1 MPTTQ
6 ELIKKNIT
14 LVSLPEIVN
23 RINMLI
29 NDPNATA
36 SDIAQLISQDPAL
49 TTQLL
54 KVVNSPLYPLSRPVE
69 SILAAVSLL
78 GSRQIRDLVIAQT
91 IIKRFKKGI
100 ETGFELEAFWCHSIT
115 AGIAARVI
123 ATELR
128 LNNTER
134 FFIAG
139 LLHDIG
145 KMVMALLLPKESQQL
160 RKLLSRSISKNNEIE
175 VNVMGFTHADLGA
188 ELLRHWNFPDSLVE
202 ASAYHHQPDHAHK
215 FHQEASI
222 VHIANVIA
230 NNLQSPISRDDD
242 TLLQPGL
249 LQEMGITQIMFESF
263 HEQVYLQLDNVL
275 QVLYYELAA

>member
-1 MPTTQ
+1 MPTAQ
-6 ELIKKNIT
+6 ELIKNNIA
-14 LVSLPEIVN
+14 LVSLPEVVN

-29 NDPNATA
+29 NDPNASA
-36 SDIAQLISQDPAL
+36 NEIAQLISQDPAL
-49 TTQLL
+49 TAQLL

-69 SILAAVSLL
+69 SIITAVSLL

-100 ETGFELEAFWCHSIT
+100 EAGFEMEAFWCHSVA

-123 ATELR
+123 AAELR

-145 KMVMALLLPKESQQL
+145 KMVTALLLPKESQQL
-160 RKLLSRSISKNNEIE
+160 RKLLSRSGIKNDDLE
-175 VNVMGFTHADLGA
+175 MKTLGFTHAELGA
-188 ELLRHWNFPDSLVE
+188 ELLRNWYFPDSLIE
-202 ASAYHHQPDHAHK
+202 ACAYHHRPDQSLK
-215 FHQEASI
+215 FHQEACI

-230 NNLQSPISRDDD
+230 NNLQAPISRDDD
-242 TLLQPGL
+242 TLLQPEVL
-249 LQEMGITQIMFESF
+249 KQMGITQVMFESF

-275 QVLYYELAA
+275 QVLYYDIAA